1 MTNWEEIRKQ
11 FPVLAK
17 TTYLNPAG
25 GSPMSLSAAAQG
37 KRYFDEM
44 VSEGDTPYEEWMER
58 TEETRHKLSRLI
70 NASPS
75 EIGFTVNTSTGM
87 NIISQM
93 LKGVGDVL
101 TLRDEFPS
109 STISWINNGFKVSF
123 VEPVNYAY
131 PLEEIEKYITPQI
144 RILVASFVQYRTGYR
159 QDLNALGQLCK
170 KHNLIYIVNATQGIG
185 IMPIDVKGS
194 GIDFMPFSGL
204 KWMTSG
210 YGAGAVYMNTEMLKR
225 YKLSI
230 AGWQSAESPERMD
243 NAEFKI
249 RQEASAI
256 EAGCPH
262 FPSIF
267 ALSGALDLINSIG
280 ITQISERVIY
290 LNKLLQQKAEALGF
304 SVIAPQSDENRS
316 GILII
321 RTNNAK
327 RIKEE
332 LAAKNIIISVRGEG
346 IRVSVSYFNNEDDIE
361 VFIREAEK
369 LKLNEEV
376 IPQ

>member
-1 MTNWEEIRKQ
+1 
-11 FPVLAK
+11 
-17 TTYLNPAG
+17 
-25 GSPMSLSAAAQG
+25 MSLTAAREG

-44 VSEGDTPYEEWMER
+44 VSEGDLPYEEWMER
-58 TEETRHKLSRLI
+58 TEEARHKLSRLI
-70 NASPS
+70 NASPP
-75 EIGFTVNTSTGM
+75 EIGFTTNTSTGM

-131 PLEEIEKYITPQI
+131 PVEEIEKYITPQI
-144 RILVASFVQYRTGYR
+144 KILVASYVQYRTGYR
-159 QDLNALGQLCK
+159 QNLKALGQLCK
-170 KHNLIYIVNATQGIG
+170 KYNLIYIVNATQGIG
-185 IMPIDVKGS
+185 VMPVDVKET
-194 GIDFMPFSGL
+194 GIDLMAFSGL

-210 YGAGAVYMNTEMLKR
+210 YGAGAVYMNTEMLQR
-225 YKLSI
+225 FKLPT
-230 AGWQSAESPERMD
+230 AGWQSTESPERMD
-243 NAEFKI
+243 NSDFAI

-267 ALSGALDLINSIG
+267 ALSGALDLIDSIG
-280 ITQISERVIY
+280 INQIYERVIY
-290 LNKLLQQKAEALGF
+290 LNKLLQKRAEALGF
-304 SVIAPQSDENRS
+304 AVIAPPNDVNRS

-321 RTNNAK
+321 RTKNAK
-327 RIKEE
+327 RIKDE

-346 IRVSVSYFNNEDDIE
+346 IRVSVSYFNNEKDIE
-361 VFIREAEK
+361 TFISEAEK
-369 LKLNEEV
+369 IKDLFYE
-376 IPQ
+376 